1 MRWIMMNLLKS
12 LKKIKVHN
20 NWIKIASSKQAY
32 QIELLKGMLE
42 ENNIIAV
49 SVNKNDSSYLAF
61 GEIELFVKSK
71 DVIQAKNLIK
81 IQNERKA

>member
-1 MRWIMMNLLKS
+1 MMQLLKS

-49 SVNKNDSSYLAF
+49 SVNKKDSSYLAF
-61 GEIELFVKSK
+61 GEIELFVESK
-71 DVIQAKNLIK
+71 DVIQAKDLIK
-81 IQNERKA
+81 IQNERNA

>member
-1 MRWIMMNLLKS
+1 MMLKN
-12 LKKIKVHN
+12 LKKIKMHN
-20 NWIKIASSKQAY
+20 NWIKVASSKQAY

-49 SVNKNDSSYLAF
+49 TVNKKDSSYLAF
-61 GEIELFVKSK
+61 GEIELFVESK

-81 IQNERKA
+81 IQNERNA